1 LETRPV
7 GKIPV
12 EQGKVVAGGAKLD
25 VGLERGM
32 GNVNGMAIASQS
44 AGDRIRKIGFVF
56 DYE

>member
-1 LETRPV
+1 LEARPV

-12 EQGKVVAGGAKLD
+12 EKGKVIACRTKLD

-32 GNVNGMAIASQS
+32 GNVHSVAVASQS
-44 AGDRIRKIGFVF
+44 AGDGICEIGFVF